1 MKQHIFSSLQK
12 ISSCFPILC
21 PNTFWPWNMLLKF
34 RGLKEAP
41 SPPPKQP
48 LAGALLWSVCVCWG
62 AAPASPPCF
71 LTHFHQASLDLFFS
85 SPCPQ
90 KQHIAAGRR
99 PNKHHLDSSSPAP
112 FSGGGGEGETP
123 RPRSLPQRGR
133 HAFPRGR
140 HAISRR
146 AEEEGI
152 FLKRICISFLSPL

>member
-12 ISSCFPILC
+12 ISGCFPTLC

-41 SPPPKQP
+41 SPPQNS
-48 LAGALLWSVCVCWG
+48 LLLGPFFDLCVCVG
-62 AAPASPPCF
+62 VQHPPVPPAFS
-71 LTHFHQASLDLFFS
+71 LTFIKPLWTFS
-85 SPCPQ
+85 SPPP
-90 KQHIAAGRR
+90 ARRNNTSLPARR
-99 PNKHHLDSSSPAP
+99 PNKHHSDSSSPAP

-123 RPRSLPQRGR
+123 RPRCLPQRGR
-133 HAFPRGR
+133 RAFPRGR